1 MYTYIHTY
9 IKHIFGLIQS
19 SISKYFVNVSSYLG
33 TGRSRNPT
41 LWCILFQKFVKDE
54 DRSVRQAK
62 DLEVLVIPSLRAAGR
77 SDRSTKYTNCV
88 DLKKI
93 RENFSQKFLR
103 EISSGV
109 AGVHIFW
116 RATVA
121 GLKGFS

>member
-1 MYTYIHTY
+1 MHACIHPY

-19 SISKYFVNVSSYLG
+19 SISKDFVNVSSYLG

-93 RENFSQKFLR
+93 RENFPQKWN
-103 EISSGV
+103 ISSEKSLPGSLEF
-109 AGVHIFW
+109 IFDHF
-116 RATVA
+116 V
-121 GLKGFS
+121 